1 MGFLYEK
8 RGRIAYMTIDRPRAL
23 NAIDPQTFQEM
34 SNALVSFRD
43 DNDVWVAII
52 TGSGDRAF
60 CVGADIGEMLPV
72 LHQIRN
78 EWWRIAPTLFR
89 GLELWKPTIA
99 AINGHAMGGGLE
111 VALGCDLRVA
121 SEKAIFAFPEV
132 TLGIIPGWGGTQRL
146 PRLIGAAKATEMV
159 LMGERISAQE
169 ALRVGLV
176 NKVVPPDQ
184 VMPAAEQWAQQL
196 CEIPPIAVRAAK
208 EAMMKGIDMTL
219 EEGLRYEGRLMDVCT
234 ATEDHAEARAAFLE
248 KRKPN
253 IKGK

>member
-1 MGFLYEK
+1 M
-8 RGRIAYMTIDRPRAL
+8 
-23 NAIDPQTFQEM
+23 
-34 SNALVSFRD
+34 
-43 DNDVWVAII
+43 
-52 TGSGDRAF
+52 
-60 CVGADIGEMLPV
+60 
-72 LHQIRN
+72 
-78 EWWRIAPTLFR
+78 
-89 GLELWKPTIA
+89 
-99 AINGHAMGGGLE
+99 
-111 VALGCDLRVA
+111 
-121 SEKAIFAFPEV
+121 
-132 TLGIIPGWGGTQRL
+132 GGTQRL
-146 PRLIGAAKATEMV
+146 PRLIGTAKATEMV

-219 EEGLRYEGRLMDVCT
+219 EEGLRYEGKLMDVCT

-248 KRKPN
+248 KRKAN

>member
-34 SNALVSFRD
+34 SNALASFRD

-78 EWWRIAPTLFR
+78 EWWRMPPTLFR
-89 GLELWKPTIA
+89 DLELWKPTIA
-99 AINGHAMGGGLE
+99 AINGIAMGGGLE
-111 VALGCDLRVA
+111 VALGCDLRIA
-121 SEKAIFAFPEV
+121 AENAIFSFPEV

-146 PRLIGAAKATEMV
+146 PRLVGTAKAAELV
-159 LMGERISAQE
+159 LMSERINAQE
-169 ALRVGLV
+169 ALRIGLV
-176 NKVVPPDQ
+176 NRVVPQ
-184 VMPAAEQWAQQL
+184 AELMPAAEKWAQKL
-196 CEIPPIAVRAAK
+196 SEIPPIAVRSAK

-219 EEGLRYEGRLMDVCT
+219 EEGLRLETKLMDICT
-234 ATEDHAEARAAFLE
+234 ITEDHAEARAAFLE
-248 KRKPN
+248 KRKAN

>member
-8 RGRIAYMTIDRPRAL
+8 RGRIAYMTLDNPRAL
-23 NAIDPQTFQEM
+23 NAIDPQMFHEM
-34 SNALVSFRD
+34 SAALVDFRD
-43 DNDVWVAII
+43 DKDVWVAII

-60 CVGADIGEMLPV
+60 CVGADIGQMLPV
-72 LHQIRN
+72 LHEIRN
-78 EWWRIAPTLFR
+78 EWWRLEPTLFR

-111 VALGCDLRVA
+111 VALGCDLRIAV
-121 SEKAIFAFPEV
+121 EKAIFSFPEV

-146 PRLIGAAKATEMV
+146 PRLVGTAKATEMV
-159 LMGERISAQE
+159 LMADRINAQE
-169 ALRVGLV
+169 ALRIGLV

-184 VMPAAEQWAQQL
+184 LMPAAEQWAQRL

-208 EAMMKGIDMTL
+208 EAMAKGIDMTL
-219 EEGLRYEGRLMDVCT
+219 EEGLRYEGKLMDVCT

-248 KRKPN
+248 KRKAN

>member
-34 SNALVSFRD
+34 SNALVDFRD
-43 DNDVWVAII
+43 DKDVWVAII

-72 LHQIRN
+72 LHQIRS

-146 PRLIGAAKATEMV
+146 PRLIGTAKATEMV

-219 EEGLRYEGRLMDVCT
+219 EEGLRYEGKLMDVCT

-248 KRKPN
+248 KRKAN

>member
-43 DNDVWVAII
+43 DKDVWVAII

-72 LHQIRN
+72 LRQIRN
-78 EWWRIAPTLFR
+78 EWWRMPPTLFR

-111 VALGCDLRVA
+111 VALGCDLRIA
-121 SEKAIFAFPEV
+121 SEKATFAFPEV

-146 PRLIGAAKATEMV
+146 PRLIG
-159 LMGERISAQE
+159 
-169 ALRVGLV
+169 
-176 NKVVPPDQ
+176 
-184 VMPAAEQWAQQL
+184 EQR
-196 CEIPPIAVRAAK
+196 PRDGPH
-208 EAMMKGIDMTL
+208 G
-219 EEGLRYEGRLMDVCT
+219 
-234 ATEDHAEARAAFLE
+234 
-248 KRKPN
+248 
-253 IKGK
+253 

>member
-8 RGRIAYMTIDRPRAL
+8 RGRIAYMTIDRPQAL

-34 SNALVSFRD
+34 SQALVDFRD
-43 DNDVWVAII
+43 DSELWVAII

-78 EWWRIAPTLFR
+78 EWWRVSPTLFR
-89 GLELWKPTIA
+89 GLELWKPVIA

-111 VALGCDLRVA
+111 VALGCDFRVA
-121 SEKAIFAFPEV
+121 AENAIFSFPEV

-146 PRLIGAAKATEMV
+146 PRLIGMAKAAEMV
-159 LMGERISAQE
+159 LMAERINAQE
-169 ALRVGLV
+169 ALRIGLV
-176 NKVVPPDQ
+176 NKVVPRDQ
-184 VMPAAEQWAQQL
+184 VMPAAEQWARRL

-208 EAMMKGIDMTL
+208 EAMMKGIDMAL
-219 EEGLRYEGRLMDVCT
+219 EEGLRYETRLEDACT
-234 ATEDHAEARAAFLE
+234 PTEDHAEARAAFLE
-248 KRKPN
+248 KRKAN
-253 IKGK
+253 LKGQ

>member
-8 RGRIAYMTIDRPRAL
+8 RGRIAYMTIDNPRAL

-34 SNALVSFRD
+34 SEALVSFRD
-43 DNDVWVAII
+43 DKEAWVAII
-52 TGSGDRAF
+52 TATGSRAF

-72 LHQIRN
+72 LGDIRN
-78 EWWRIAPTLFR
+78 EWWRVAPTLFR
-89 GLELWKPTIA
+89 GLELWKPVIA

-146 PRLIGAAKATEMV
+146 PRLIGTAKAAEMV
-159 LMGERISAQE
+159 LMGERINAQE
-169 ALRVGLV
+169 ALRIGLV
-176 NKVVPPDQ
+176 NRVVPPDQ
-184 VMPAAEQWAQQL
+184 VMPAAEQWAQRL

-208 EAMMKGIDMTL
+208 EAMMKGKDMTL
-219 EEGLRYEGRLMDVCT
+219 EEGLRYEAKLMDVCT
-234 ATEDHAEARAAFLE
+234 VTEDHAEARAAFLE
-248 KRKPN
+248 KRKAN
-253 IKGK
+253 IQGN